1 LKFIR
6 AGLIAASMALA
17 LPAFAQNKP
26 LSNDMQ
32 TFVQRV
38 KADKKL
44 IVATAMR
51 LTDAEA
57 KGFWPLY
64 DAYQKDL
71 DAISKR
77 LMKTITAYAEAYKK
91 GPVPNETAKKLIED
105 SIAVEEAEVH
115 LKRTYLPKLEK
126 VLPAAK
132 VARYIQLENK
142 VRAGVRFELAE
153 AIPLVE

>member
-1 LKFIR
+1 
-6 AGLIAASMALA
+6 MA
-17 LPAFAQNKP
+17 LPAAAQTKSP
-26 LSNDMQ
+26 STDMQ
-32 TFVQRV
+32 IFVQKV

-51 LTDAEA
+51 LSDTEA

-64 DAYQKDL
+64 DAYQRDL

-77 LMKTITAYAEAYKK
+77 LVSTISAYADAYKK
-91 GPVPNETAKKLIED
+91 GAVPNETANKLIED
-105 SIAVEEAEVH
+105 SLAVEEAEIR
-115 LKRTYLPKLEK
+115 LKRTYLPKLAK

-132 VARYIQLENK
+132 VARYIQIENK